1 MKTNLEAVKSA
12 AGDTL
17 QPQVKAFE
25 DSLQSLQTAITN
37 GSGVT
42 AIVSAAKDTATT
54 GSALLTSLD
63 QLKC

>member
-1 MKTNLEAVKSA
+1 VKSA
-12 AGDTL
+12 AGDAL

-42 AIVSAAKDTATT
+42 AIVSAAKDAATT
-54 GSALLTSLD
+54 GTALLSALD
-63 QLKC
+63 QVKC